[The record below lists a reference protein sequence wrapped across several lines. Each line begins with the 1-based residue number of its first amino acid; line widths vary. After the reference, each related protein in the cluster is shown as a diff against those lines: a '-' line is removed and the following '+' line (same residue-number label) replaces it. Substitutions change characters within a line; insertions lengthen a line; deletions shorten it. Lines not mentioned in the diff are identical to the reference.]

1 MEERT
6 SAEATR
12 RSTTSTRTPAQL
24 VIAAVHPFDP
34 DAGIIEAAA
43 RLAADHDAD
52 LLVIAAVRTIVA
64 ASPYV
69 VPHHVI
75 PLDEVRAAL
84 FAETAVLLCGSDVRW
99 SVQACH
105 GSTPEEVHA
114 LARSLDVRAVVVGRG
129 GWRWRRV
136 GRQARVVTVR

>member
-1 MEERT
+1 MKERT

-12 RSTTSTRTPAQL
+12 RRTTSTRTPAQL

-34 DAGIIEAAA
+34 DAGIIRTAAG
-43 RLAADHDAD
+43 LAVDHDAD
-52 LLVIAAVRTIVA
+52 LLVIAAVRTIIA

-75 PLDEVRAAL
+75 PLDEARGAL
-84 FAETAVLLCGSDVRW
+84 FAETAVLLVDSNVRW
-99 SVQACH
+99 SVQVCH
-105 GSTPEEVHA
+105 GSTAEEVHG
-114 LARSLDVRAVVVGRG
+114 LARSRDVRAVVVGRG

-136 GRQARVVTVR
+136 GRQARVVTTR